1 MVEGFTIRYYY
12 DLSVIG
18 NGMGITS
25 RGGGDWAGG
34 HLRKLGDVKKY
45 HLSTSY
51 HYLYEQL
58 TTFAPSALNFATH

>member
-1 MVEGFTIRYYY
+1 
-12 DLSVIG
+12 
-18 NGMGITS
+18 MGITS